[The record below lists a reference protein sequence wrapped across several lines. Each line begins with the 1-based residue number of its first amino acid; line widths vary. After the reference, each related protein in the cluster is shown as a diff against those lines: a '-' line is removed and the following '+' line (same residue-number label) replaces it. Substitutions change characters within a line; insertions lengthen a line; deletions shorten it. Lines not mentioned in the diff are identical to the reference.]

1 MTNARRILCKSSWL
15 DGRDVKAKL
24 AMEVIRTGVRDAD
37 VAMLSGHQS
46 GNAEQGANQEYHR
59 ENEVLWVLHRSPS
72 IISGDVTQ
80 IRASRMSRMV
90 SNRTLDAWLTKRI
103 ITSHAT
109 IYCEY
114 SWMVNVMAKQLI
126 PPERFI
132 ELANSEIEAHVRFQP
147 GMRISL
153 GASLP
158 NGSYEIEY
166 HGTGTKRVAVD
177 VRLKLMAAYEVR
189 PFPLF

>member
-1 MTNARRILCKSSWL
+1 MT
-15 DGRDVKAKL
+15 
-24 AMEVIRTGVRDAD
+24 
-37 VAMLSGHQS
+37 
-46 GNAEQGANQEYHR
+46 
-59 ENEVLWVLHRSPS
+59 P
-72 IISGDVTQ
+72 
-80 IRASRMSRMV
+80 
-90 SNRTLDAWLTKRI
+90 
-103 ITSHAT
+103 HAT
-109 IYCEY
+109 IYRE
-114 SWMVNVMAKQLI
+114 SPWMVNAMAKQLI